1 MKKINILTVLILIS
15 SIIVTVL
22 IMALPDIVP
31 VHVNFQGEVDGYGS
45 KWFVLLGPIIAFF
58 AVVLIQIYLRKTKNK
73 SLEALQI
80 MMAIMLAVFIG
91 VCWLPYIITTKTG
104 LNNIQIIV
112 GIFFS
117 GIFIFMGNYMGLLKM
132 NKVAGIRVK
141 WTFADEEIWQKT
153 HRLLGYLMVVAGF
166 VLLIITL
173 GAFLFYV
180 NIIFISLLMLPLISI
195 FIPTLYSYLLYK
207 RKFNS

>member
-31 VHVNFQGEVDGYGS
+31 VHVNFKGEVDGYGS

-153 HRLLGYLMVVAGF
+153 HRLLGYLMVIAGF

-195 FIPTLYSYLLYK
+195 FVPTLYSYLLYK

>member
-1 MKKINILTVLILIS
+1 MKKINNLTVLILLS
-15 SIIVTVL
+15 SIIVTAL

-31 VHVNFQGEVDGYGS
+31 VHVNFKGEVDGYGS

-58 AVVLIQIYLRKTKNK
+58 AAALIQVYLRKTKNK

-80 MMAIMLAVFIG
+80 MMAIMLAVFVG
-91 VCWLPYIITTKTG
+91 VCWLPYIITTETG
-104 LNNIQIIV
+104 LNNIQIIM

-153 HRLLGYLMVVAGF
+153 HRLLGYLMVIAG
-166 VLLIITL
+166 VILLIITL
-173 GAFLFYV
+173 GAVLFYV
-180 NIIFISLLMLPLISI
+180 DVIFVSLLMLPLISVLV
-195 FIPTLYSYLLYK
+195 PTLYSYLLYK